1 MLDKF
6 KQAVGLQEQEEKGLM
21 GQIDEAM
28 TLSWRNRLIGF
39 GCCFGFGCLLTIIS
53 IPMLW
58 TVQITKFAILY
69 SVGSVVSVMSTLF
82 LMGPVKQCQRMFEEK
97 RILATIVYIAAIAG
111 TLAVAFTTGNAGL
124 CLIMLVIQLLAL
136 IWYCVT
142 WIPGGQAA
150 LKSIIFRSG

>member
-1 MLDKF
+1 MFDKL
-6 KQAVGLQEQEEKGLM
+6 KQAVGLQEQEEKGLV

-28 TLSWRNRLIGF
+28 TLSWKNRLIGF
-39 GCCFGFGCLLTIIS
+39 GCCFAFGVLLTLIS

-58 TVQITKFAILY
+58 TMQITKFAVMY

-82 LMGPVKQCQRMFEEK
+82 LMGPVKQFQRMMEEK
-97 RILATIVYIAAIAG
+97 RILATIVYIASIAG
-111 TLAVAFTTGNAGL
+111 TLAIAFTTHNPAL

-136 IWYCVT
+136 VWYCVT

-150 LKSIIFRSG
+150 LKSMIFRS